1 MDDALRAAVE
11 LFNASRF
18 TEFQDALEGIAAR
31 TRAAS
36 ELHFY
41 TLLGH
46 LAEGLHQIGNAKF
59 ESAEAL
65 LQPSLRK
72 LEAYVPRF
80 RGLNVEALR
89 EDFLQVMGALRE
101 ARAAGRSELH
111 LERLPRLRALPD

>member
-1 MDDALRAAVE
+1 MDELLRKAVD
-11 LFNASRF
+11 LFNAQRF

-65 LQPSLRK
+65 LQPAVRK
-72 LEAYVPRF
+72 LEDYLPRF
-80 RGLNVEALR
+80 RGLHVESLR

-101 ARAAGRSELH
+101 ARASGRSELR
-111 LERLPRLRALPD
+111 LERWPRLRALPD